1 MDHGSYGRR
10 TGEAMTI
17 GINRYRIR
25 YRYRDRGR
33 CPEHFDGDS
42 DPDSDSD
49 LIGGQMM
56 SFRVF
61 INILSLFYK

>member
-1 MDHGSYGRR
+1 
-10 TGEAMTI
+10 MTI

-25 YRYRDRGR
+25 YRDRGRGR
-33 CPEHFDGDS
+33 CPERFDGDS
-42 DPDSDSD
+42 DPDSDSDSD